1 MKTLF
6 SFSITASVA
15 VFFTTSALAQNVAE
29 PVAALPGNK
38 SITIYRQVMPDGSI
52 TYSDKATKGART
64 DETITVE
71 APSNG
76 NLWTT
81 RPTEHPPKLPQQVEH
96 TKIIKAPTLSF
107 EEKRKIA
114 DQVESSVIR
123 AEMLLED
130 AKRKQEDGVEPLP
143 GERTGNVNGTSRL
156 NEKYWA
162 RQRALAKGIAYAQ
175 KNLERARERQ
185 EALR

>member
-6 SFSITASVA
+6 AFSITAFVA
-15 VFFTTSALAQNVAE
+15 VFFTMNASAQNVAE
-29 PVAALPGNK
+29 PVAAPPGNK
-38 SITIYRQVMPDGSI
+38 PTTIYRQVMPDGSI
-52 TYSDKATKGART
+52 VYSDKATKGART

-71 APSNG
+71 PPLNG

-81 RPTEHPPKLPQQVEH
+81 QPSAHPPKLPEKIEH
-96 TKIIKAPTLSF
+96 TKIIKAPTLSLK
-107 EEKRKIA
+107 EKRKIA

-130 AKRKQEDGVEPLP
+130 AKRKQEDGIEPLP
-143 GERTGNVNGTSRL
+143 GERTGNVNGKSRL
-156 NEKYWA
+156 NEQYWA
-162 RQRALAKGIAYAQ
+162 RQRALAKGVEYAE
-175 KNLERARERQ
+175 KNLQRARERQ